1 MCLFD
6 HSSITY
12 TLHYPSENVKGS
24 LKIAPG
30 FLVGSQIL
38 VLTTYLLPLSAL

>member
-12 TLHYPSENVKGS
+12 TLHYHGENVKGS
-24 LKIAPG
+24 LKIAPR
-30 FLVGSQIL
+30 FLVGSQIS
-38 VLTTYLLPLSAL
+38 VLTTYPLPVSIL